1 MAVENLKSSAITN
14 ADATPLVLS
23 NARIMAGAMREA
35 IGTKQASASASI
47 ASTYTLCR
55 IPSNARI
62 SEVILSCDAFDT
74 TGAADVGVYQTAEH
88 GGAVVDADFFASA
101 VVLTTALPNTAVTH
115 ESGVFGIEDVE
126 KPLWEALGLTA
137 DPFRDYD
144 VALTLTAANGAG
156 ATPDV
161 TLRVRYAI

>member
-1 MAVENLKSSAITN
+1 MAVEALKSSVITN
-14 ADATPLVLS
+14 ADATPPVLS
-23 NARIMAGAMREA
+23 NARLAHCSMLEA
-35 IGTKQASASASI
+35 VGTKQASASASI
-47 ASTYTLCR
+47 GSTYRLCR
-55 IPSNARI
+55 IPSNARV

-74 TGAADVGVYQTAEH
+74 TGAADIGVYQTAAN

-126 KPLWEALGLTA
+126 KPLWEALGLSA
-137 DPFRDYD
+137 DPQRDYD
-144 VALTLTAANGAG
+144 IALTLTAANGAG

-161 TLRVRYAI
+161 TLRVRYGI

>member
-1 MAVENLKSSAITN
+1 MAVEALKSAAITN
-14 ADATPLVLS
+14 ADATPVVFN
-23 NARIMAGAMREA
+23 NARVARAPIQEA

-47 ASTYTLCR
+47 GSTYRLAR

-74 TGAADVGVYQTAEH
+74 TGASDIGIYQTSAN

-101 VVLTTALPNTAVTH
+101 VDLTSALPNTAVTH

-126 KPLWEALGLTA
+126 KPLWEALGLSA
-137 DPFRDYD
+137 DPQRDYD
-144 VALTLTAANGAG
+144 VALTLTEANGAG

-161 TLRVRYAI
+161 TLRVRYTQ

>member
-1 MAVENLKSSAITN
+1 MAVDAIKSSAITN

-35 IGTKQASASASI
+35 IGTGQATASASI
-47 ASTYTLCR
+47 ASTYRLCR

-74 TGAADVGVYQTAEH
+74 TGAADVGIYQTAEN
-88 GGAVVDADFFASA
+88 GSAVVSAAFFASA

-115 ESGVFGIEDVE
+115 ESGTFGIEDVE

-137 DPFRDYD
+137 DPMRDYD

>member
-1 MAVENLKSSAITN
+1 MAVEALKSAAITN
-14 ADATPLVLS
+14 ADATPVVFN
-23 NARIMAGAMREA
+23 NARIARAPLQEA
-35 IGTKQASASASI
+35 IGTDQASASASI
-47 ASTYTLCR
+47 GSTYRLCR

-74 TGAADVGVYQTAEH
+74 TGIADIGLYQTAAN
-88 GGAVVDADFFASA
+88 GSAVVDADFFGSA

-126 KPLWEALGLTA
+126 KPLWEALGLSA
-137 DPFRDYD
+137 DPMIDYD
-144 VALTLTAANGAG
+144 VALTLTEANGAG

-161 TLRVRYAI
+161 TLRVRYTQ